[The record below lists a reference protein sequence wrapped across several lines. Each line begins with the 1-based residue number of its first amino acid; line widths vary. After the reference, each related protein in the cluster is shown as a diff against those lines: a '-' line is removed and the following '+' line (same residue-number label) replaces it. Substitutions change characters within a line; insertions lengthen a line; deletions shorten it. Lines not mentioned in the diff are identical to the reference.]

1 MKTLPCHPYL
11 QNIVNHYYNLNPRNM
26 VGDNGYREYL
36 ESFGFAV
43 PIDIMKNQL
52 EFPDSFGDR
61 DMMLFQL
68 RWS

>member
-1 MKTLPCHPYL
+1 MKTLPCYPYL
-11 QNIVNHYYNLNPRNM
+11 QKIVNHYYTLNPRNTA
-26 VGDNGYREYL
+26 GDDGYREYL
-36 ESFGFAV
+36 ESFGFVV